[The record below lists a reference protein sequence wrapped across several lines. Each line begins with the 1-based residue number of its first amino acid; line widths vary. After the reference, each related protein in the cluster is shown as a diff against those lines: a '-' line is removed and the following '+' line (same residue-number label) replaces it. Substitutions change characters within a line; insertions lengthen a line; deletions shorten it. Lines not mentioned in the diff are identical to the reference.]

1 MKSKLIVAALAI
13 AALIG
18 VEAQAQTQPQ
28 ALKIGW
34 TNVDYV
40 LGLLPDSKKIT
51 NELQIQQQQIQKA
64 LQEKEKEVQDLYA
77 AYQQNASKWSEIIRA
92 DKEKQIQT
100 RGQELQE
107 FQKNSEQSLQNKYQ
121 QLIQPVLAK
130 INTAIDAVGKENG
143 YTYIFNMDAGANT
156 TPIILYAGSEEL
168 NVSNLVL
175 KKLGVDPAEIEKQ
188 QKAASEAA
196 VQQLQQKT
204 ATPPAQKPAATPAAT
219 PAKKN

>member
-156 TPIILYAGSEEL
+156 TPIILYAGSK
-168 NVSNLVL
+168 NL
-175 KKLGVDPAEIEKQ
+175 
-188 QKAASEAA
+188 
-196 VQQLQQKT
+196 T
-204 ATPPAQKPAATPAAT
+204 
-219 PAKKN
+219 